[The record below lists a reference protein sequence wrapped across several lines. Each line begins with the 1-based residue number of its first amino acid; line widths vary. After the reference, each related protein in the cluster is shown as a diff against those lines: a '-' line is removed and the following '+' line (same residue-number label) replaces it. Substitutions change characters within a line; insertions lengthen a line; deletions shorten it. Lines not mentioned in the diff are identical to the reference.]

1 MDQLGKSVDTTERS
15 SLKLASE
22 NIAPESWENLQTLY
36 VGGGGGGQLAPTTKQ
51 TSVKFRDFQELYVHQ
66 FSTNYFQ
73 AWQFY

>member
-36 VGGGGGGQLAPTTKQ
+36 VGGGGGGGSLRPPPYK
-51 TSVKFRDFQELYVHQ
+51 RL
-66 FSTNYFQ
+66 
-73 AWQFY
+73 

>member
-36 VGGGGGGQLAPTTKQ
+36 VGGGGGGQFAPTTKQ
-51 TSVKFRDFQELYVHQ
+51 T
-66 FSTNYFQ
+66 
-73 AWQFY
+73 